1 MSYTSTATATRPDG
15 VLWFNQYDSVKSLS
29 EINWVKAQPGFVSF
43 TITTPEVNS
52 LVSVL
57 VFEDQT
63 SFDTMAALRVNRAD
77 WIARQEYC
85 LANGITKTVV
95 RENT

>member
-15 VLWFNQYDSVKSLS
+15 VLWFNAFDSVNSMS
-29 EINWVKAQPGFVSF
+29 EIDWVKAQPGFVSF
-43 TITTPEVNS
+43 TVTTPELNK

-57 VFEDQT
+57 VFEDEA
-63 SFDTMAALRVNRAD
+63 SFDAMVALRETRSD
-77 WIARQEYC
+77 WLARQEYC

-95 RENT
+95 RG

>member
-1 MSYTSTATATRPDG
+1 MSYTSTATATKPDG
-15 VLWFNQYDSVKSLS
+15 VLWFSNYDSLKSTS

-43 TITTPEVNS
+43 TVTKPEVNT

-57 VFEDQT
+57 TFEDQT
-63 SFDTMAALRVNRAD
+63 SFDTMAALREARED

>member
-1 MSYTSTATATRPDG
+1 MSYTSTATATKPDG
-15 VLWFNQYDSVKSLS
+15 VLWFNQFDSVKSMS
-29 EINWVKAQPGFVSF
+29 EISWVKAQPGFVSF
-43 TITTPEVNS
+43 TVTTPEKNI

-57 VFEDQT
+57 VFQDQT
-63 SFDTMAALRVNRAD
+63 SFDTMAAQRANRED
-77 WIARQEYC
+77 WNARQEYC

>member
-1 MSYTSTATATRPDG
+1 MSYTSTATAIRPAG
-15 VLWFNQYDSVKSLS
+15 VLWFNKFDSVTSMS
-29 EINWVKAQPGFVSF
+29 EIAWVKAQPGFVSF
-43 TITTPEVNS
+43 TVTAPEKNT
-52 LVSVL
+52 LISVL

-85 LANGITKTVV
+85 FTNNITKTVV